1 MKQLW
6 TEKYRPKGIDG
17 YVFKDQKQKKQI
29 EQWIAQ
35 GALPHMLLS
44 GAPGT
49 GKSTLIKVLL
59 NELKVDPFDILEVN
73 ASKDNGV
80 DFIRETI
87 TKFSETMGY
96 GDMRYIFLDEADG
109 LSPAAQGVLRGTMEK
124 YANSVR
130 FLLTCNY
137 PHKVIPA
144 IKSRCETGRMHIEK
158 LDTSEYFMRLVN
170 VLDTEGIEIDP
181 DALESIVKT
190 AYPDLRRGISLVQ
203 ANSFNGKL
211 TLPDEDTE
219 VVADYKLDMIA
230 LFRSKKYTDARKLI
244 CSQVQQDEYEDIY
257 KFMYQNLDV
266 WADGDQGKE
275 DRAIIVIRDG
285 LVKDTQC
292 ADREINL
299 SATLCELEMVAKGTY

>member
-1 MKQLW
+1 MKELW
-6 TEKYRPKGIDG
+6 TERYRPKGVDG
-17 YVFKDQKQKKQI
+17 YVFKDSKQKKQI
-29 EQWIAQ
+29 DQWIAQ

-59 NELKVDPFDILEVN
+59 HELKIDPFDVLEVN
-73 ASKDNGV
+73 ASRDNGV
-80 DFIRETI
+80 DFIRETV
-87 TKFSETMGY
+87 TRFSETMGY

-109 LSPAAQGVLRGTMEK
+109 LSPSAQGVLRGTMEK
-124 YANSVR
+124 YASSVR

-158 LDTSEYFMRLVN
+158 LDNGEFFMRLVD
-170 VLDTEGIEIDP
+170 VLDKEGIEIDP
-181 DALESIVKT
+181 DALEAIVK
-190 AYPDLRRGISLVQ
+190 ASYPDLRRGISLIQ
-203 ANSFNGKL
+203 ANSFDGKL
-211 TLPDEDTE
+211 VSPDDDTE

-230 LFRSKKYTDARKLI
+230 LFRARKYTDARKLI
-244 CSQVQQDEYEDIY
+244 CAQVQQDEYEDMY
-257 KFMYQNLDV
+257 RFMYQNIDV
-266 WADGDQGKE
+266 WADGDSNKE
-275 DRAIIVIRDG
+275 DRAIIAIRDG

-299 SATLCELEMVAKGTY
+299 SATFVELEIIAKGTY